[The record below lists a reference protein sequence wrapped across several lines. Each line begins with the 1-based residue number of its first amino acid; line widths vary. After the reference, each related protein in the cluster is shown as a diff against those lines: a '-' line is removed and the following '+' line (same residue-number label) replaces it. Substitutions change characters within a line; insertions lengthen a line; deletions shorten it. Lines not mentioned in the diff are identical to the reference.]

1 MKAGLITGQRRLE
14 LVDVPEPEVAPGHA
28 VVEIERCGVCGSD
41 VAAYRSGLPY
51 TPFLHGHEWCARVLE
66 VGDEV
71 TTLSSGDR
79 VVCGA
84 VEACGSC
91 APCRAGRPH
100 NCALLM
106 DLRGPHGE
114 PPPPHG
120 GYAPRISLDARRL
133 VPVPESFTPST
144 AGQVEPCAVAHH
156 GVART
161 PIGPDDLVVVQGC
174 GPIGLV
180 AVQLARAAGA
190 GRVVAVEPGEHRRE
204 LAARLGADD
213 VVEPGDAA
221 LALVRDHT
229 AGMGADVVLE
239 CAGSSP
245 ALDAAVTLARTGGWV
260 SMIGVSSVPVTV
272 TPGLWLVREITV
284 AASMAHT
291 RHDFEA
297 VIALLGSGALD
308 VEPVHS
314 STIALDELDDAMADL
329 ADARSGL
336 LKVLVDPSR

>member
-1 MKAGLITGQRRLE
+1 
-14 LVDVPEPEVAPGHA
+14 
-28 VVEIERCGVCGSD
+28 
-41 VAAYRSGLPY
+41 
-51 TPFLHGHEWCARVLE
+51 
-66 VGDEV
+66 
-71 TTLSSGDR
+71 
-79 VVCGA
+79 
-84 VEACGSC
+84 
-91 APCRAGRPH
+91 
-100 NCALLM
+100 
-106 DLRGPHGE
+106 
-114 PPPPHG
+114 
-120 GYAPRISLDARRL
+120 

-239 CAGSSP
+239 CAGSGP